1 MSKGYCPY
9 CGLEIEDAFIYCPKC
24 GKKLPSFGGIE
35 DKTSLVSVSHRMEL
49 TDNIVA
55 SINFASLLFKDLGT
69 LIILAILWPIPL
81 LNFIATGYI
90 YRVIRDSPESE
101 SLPPFRDYG
110 RLWIDGLKLSVTT
123 FLYMLIPSSIITIAS
138 ASFILRAVEFSE
150 GWSGDEIL
158 GITEFLMRNLIVFI
172 PLLIGSLLLIFLIS
186 IFLWL
191 ALVHS
196 VKTGSLMKAFS
207 IGEIFQI
214 IGRVGWGKYLIWLFV
229 MFILGAIFGTIGRT
243 PFVGWLLLLILHP
256 PFYVFLARSASQI
269 YSEGKTADD

>member
-9 CGLEIEDAFIYCPKC
+9 CGLGIEDEFIYCPKC
-24 GKKLPSFGGIE
+24 GKQLPSFGGMA
-35 DKTSLVSVSHRMEL
+35 DKPSQVSVSLRMEL

-55 SINFASLLFKDLGT
+55 SISFASLLFKDLGT

-81 LNFIATGYI
+81 LNFVATGYI

-101 SLPPFRDYG
+101 FLPPFRDYG
-110 RLWIDGLKLSVTT
+110 RLWIDGLRLAVTT
-123 FLYMLIPSSIITIAS
+123 FLYMLIPSLIITVAS
-138 ASFILRAVEFSE
+138 VNFILRAVEFSE
-150 GWSGDEIL
+150 GWSGDELL
-158 GITEFLMRNLIVFI
+158 GITEFLMGNLVIFI
-172 PLLIGSLLLIFLIS
+172 PLLVGSLLLIFVIS

-229 MFILGAIFGTIGRT
+229 MFILGAIFGTMGRT